1 MTNNKS
7 VNLMLKISINLAIN
21 NLLINYRI
29 NSIISGKFVQYD
41 FTHKTQCIFKII
53 FIPQLN

>member
-1 MTNNKS
+1 MINNKS
-7 VNLMLKISINLAIN
+7 VNLMLKQGNNLAIN
-21 NLLINYRI
+21 TLLINYRI
-29 NSIISGKFVQYD
+29 NSMILDKFVQYD